1 MNCPY
6 CDKMVIFT
14 IFKNIAH
21 CYNHNIKVSFYLNS
35 NIIELSDF
43 QYAVYLG
50 SNSITLYY
58 HNIISFSSENYTI
71 KISPDNFYQII
82 PRLIKLNCLA

>member
-6 CDKMVIFT
+6 CDKIVEFT
-14 IFKNIAH
+14 HSKNIAH
-21 CYNHNIKVSFYLNS
+21 CYNHNIKVSFYPNS
-35 NIIELSDF
+35 NLIILSDF

-50 SNSITLYY
+50 SNSIALYH
-58 HNIISFSSENYTI
+58 HNIISFASEYYTI

-82 PRLIKLNCLA
+82 PKLIKLNCLA